1 MVLLVAGRA
10 GGLRVGGH
18 IATAQSHPGQVLV
31 SAMQA
36 VGYTKSTFG
45 EVTGGVTQLFG

>member
-1 MVLLVAGRA
+1 MKPGR
-10 GGLRVGGH
+10 H
-18 IATAQSHPGQVLV
+18 IATAQAHPGQVLV